1 MKRATALLLT
11 TLAVVA
17 APPRKPA
24 DLVLTHG
31 RVWLGGAAFTQA
43 LAIRGERIVA
53 VGTEAQIK
61 RLIGKRTVVVDAKG
75 GSILPGLQDSHIH
88 LMSGGVSLNQAD
100 LSGTVT
106 LADVQARLRAYV
118 AAHPGN
124 GWIQGRGWVYPSFPG
139 ALPVKAQLEAVVA
152 DRPAFLRAY
161 DGHTGWANSKA
172 LALAG
177 ITAQTPDPA
186 GGTIMRDAQGEPTGV
201 LKEAAQALMDPA
213 LPKLTRE
220 DKLAAIRSAVA
231 AAHRV
236 GLTAIGEAGATAE
249 EFSLFL
255 EAQRRGDLQLRTTAA
270 LQVDPETTPAE
281 LAALAEIR
289 RTLKPNDTLRTGAI
303 KMYIDG
309 VVESHTA
316 WLLAPYADQ
325 PGRGQTQWKPEVFRQ
340 RVLDLDK
347 DGWQIWVHAI
357 GDGGVRL
364 VLDAY
369 EAAAKAHAAP
379 ERGRRHRIEH
389 AETVDAADI
398 PRFAALNVV
407 ASQQPLHGTPDG
419 LDAWIPPLGPERA
432 SHGWVYGSIHA
443 AGGPIAF
450 GSDWP
455 VVTLDPRIGLH
466 QALTRTDLT
475 GKPEGGWL
483 PAQRLPLAVAL
494 EAYTSGAAWAA
505 FDEGRLGRLAVGRL
519 ADVVVFGRDLF
530 TTPPQEL
537 PQVPVKVTV
546 FNGRIVYRAA
556 AK

>member
-1 MKRATALLLT
+1 MRATALLLS
-11 TLAVVA
+11 TLVAVA
-17 APPRKPA
+17 APPKKPA
-24 DLVLTHG
+24 DLVVVNG
-31 RVWLGGAAFTQA
+31 RVWLGGTTFAQA

-53 VGTEAQIK
+53 VGTRAQVM
-61 RLIGKRTVVVDAKG
+61 RLAGKRTIRLDAQG
-75 GSILPGLQDSHIH
+75 GSILPGLQDAHIH
-88 LMSGGVSLNQAD
+88 LMSGGTSLNQVD

-106 LADVQARLRAYV
+106 LADVQARIRAYV
-118 AAHPGN
+118 AAHPGQ

-177 ITAQTPDPA
+177 ITAQTPDPV
-186 GGTIMRDAQGEPTGV
+186 GGTIVRDAQGQPTGV

-220 DKLAAIRSAVA
+220 DKLAAIRSGVA

-236 GLTAIGEAGATAE
+236 GITAIGEAGATAE

-255 EAQRRGDLQLRTTAA
+255 ESQQRGDLQLRTTAA
-270 LQVDPETTPAE
+270 LQVDPETTDAE
-281 LAALAEIR
+281 LKALTEIR
-289 RTLKPNDTLRTGAI
+289 RTLKPNDLLRTGAI

-316 WLLAPYADQ
+316 WLLAPYTDQ
-325 PGRGQTQWKPEVFRQ
+325 PGRGQTQWKPELFRQ
-340 RVLDLDK
+340 RVLELDRE
-347 DGWQIWVHAI
+347 GWQIWVHAI

-369 EAAAKAHAAP
+369 EAAAQAQPAP

-389 AETVDAADI
+389 AETVDAADV

-407 ASQQPLHGTPDG
+407 ASQQPLHGTPEG
-419 LDAWIPPLGPERA
+419 LDAWIPPLGPVRA
-432 SHGWVYGSIHA
+432 AQGWVYGSIRA
-443 AGGPIAF
+443 AGGHLAF

-466 QALTRTDLT
+466 QALTRTDLV
-475 GKPEGGWL
+475 GKPPGGWL
-483 PAQRLPLAVAL
+483 PAQCLPLAAAL

-519 ADVVVFGRDLF
+519 ADVVIFGRDLF
-530 TTPPQEL
+530 TTPAQEI
-537 PQVPVKVTV
+537 PRVPVKATI
-546 FNGRIVYRAA
+546 FNGRIVYRAE